1 MAHCQLCHRRLRN
14 PPILHVGM
22 ELGPICAVRLGY
34 VPPAREIAG
43 KVAKRT
49 RARVSRVADE
59 ATPDLFAELADYK
72 SGPYLIAA

>member
-1 MAHCQLCHRRLRN
+1 MTRCQRCNRTLTA
-14 PPILHVGM
+14 PPIKHGGLL
-22 ELGPICAVRLGY
+22 LGPVCAVRLGY